1 MKRFFL
7 IPLLGLLLAMI
18 GCTCSIS
25 GNDPMP
31 TDAPSAVPTAN
42 ASPVVTNQPTAVPE
56 VTTAPVVPTPAVSPS
71 INPTAGN

>member
-7 IPLLGLLLAMI
+7 IPLLGLLLAAI

-25 GNDPMP
+25 ENNPTP
-31 TDAPSAVPTAN
+31 TDAPSAVPTAK
-42 ASPVVTNQPTAVPE
+42 ASPVVTNRPTAVPE

-71 INPTAGN
+71 VNPTAGN